1 MLRFGVKPNRG
12 SGQGLARLFPNL
24 SVKAIAGALLLFLL
38 FPAGALSQKELTSDI
53 PRYRDREITSR
64 SYERYEAKPRSHL
77 PFVAEGL
84 PRKALITLSPT
95 AERVRIR
102 KYLSDAHQGLKF
114 YTTRTCVD
122 CHPRE
127 ARDIHTVRERITCR
141 QCHGSEPIAGIN
153 HYYASMN
160 PRRRYAFVCSKCHE
174 GASASFATYIVHS
187 PNPAKLSTLKT
198 FPVLFIIF
206 WGMVILAGGTFLVF
220 LPHTFLWGLRELL
233 TKKKEK
239 TDIEPD

>member
-1 MLRFGVKPNRG
+1 MPGALFQNRA
-12 SGQGLARLFPNL
+12 LTT
-24 SVKAIAGALLLFLL
+24 IAAALLLFWL
-38 FPAGALSQKELTSDI
+38 FPASSALPQYELTSDI
-53 PRYRDREITSR
+53 SRYRDREITSR
-64 SYERYEAKPRSHL
+64 SYEMYEAKPRSHL

-84 PRKALITLSPT
+84 SRKALVTLAPT

-122 CHPRE
+122 CHPGQ

-153 HYYASMN
+153 HYYSSMN
-160 PRRRYAFVCSKCHE
+160 PRRRYAFICSKCHE

-187 PNPAKLSTLKT
+187 PNPTQLSTLKT
-198 FPVLFIIF
+198 FPVLFIVF
-206 WGMVILAGGTFLVF
+206 WGMVVVAGGTFLVF
-220 LPHTFLWGLRELL
+220 LPHTILWGLREFL
-233 TKKKEK
+233 KKEVEA
-239 TDIEPD
+239 DIEAS